1 MAIPKF
7 DETMLPILRV
17 LGDKVPRQIR
27 EISHCL
33 EKEFDLTEEE
43 KGETVSSGE
52 NRFYDRVS
60 WGRTYLKKA
69 GLVAQDKKGSDVRI
83 TEEGLNILSSGIQK
97 LDVDFLKRYPS
108 FVFFSEGSKKT
119 PEEVNNVLSEKFSP
133 QDMIDQ
139 GFKRFSDTLKSD
151 LLEKLQGTNPY
162 YFESVALRL
171 FQQMGYGAYQET
183 SKSGD
188 GGIDGIISQDPLGLD
203 KIYIQAKRFAS
214 TNKVREPEIRN
225 FIGAMSAD
233 VGKGIFVTTSS
244 FDESAIQKAKN
255 ASHKIILIDGEQL
268 ADLMIQHNIGVQRAA
283 SYELKEIDSDFFE
296 EPYI

>member
-1 MAIPKF
+1 MAMPKF
-7 DETMLPILRV
+7 DETMMPILKI

-27 EISHCL
+27 EISSLL
-33 EKEFDLTEEE
+33 ESEFNLTEEE
-43 KGETVSSGE
+43 LKETVSSGE

-83 TEEGLNILSSGIQK
+83 TDEGLKVLSSGIEK
-97 LDVDFLKRYPS
+97 IDLDFLKQYPS

-139 GFKRFSDTLKSD
+139 GFKRFSDALKSD

-162 YFESVALRL
+162 FFERVALKL
-171 FQQMGYGAYQET
+171 FQRMGYGAFQET

-203 KIYIQAKRFAS
+203 KIYIQAKRFSS

-225 FIGAMSAD
+225 FIGAMSGD

-268 ADLMIQHNIGVQRAA
+268 TDLMIENNIGVQQAA
-283 SYELKEIDSDFFE
+283 IYELKEIDSDFFE
-296 EPYI
+296 ESYV